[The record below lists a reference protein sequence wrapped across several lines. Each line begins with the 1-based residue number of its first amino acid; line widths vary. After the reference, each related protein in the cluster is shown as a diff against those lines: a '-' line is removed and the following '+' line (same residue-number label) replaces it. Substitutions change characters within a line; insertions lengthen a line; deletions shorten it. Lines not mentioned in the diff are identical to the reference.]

1 MCGFY
6 GTNKI
11 TSFSID
17 NNHKVEVD
25 RLMSLRGPDDCQIF
39 QKDNIFLK
47 HFRLITRGSGERG
60 KQPMIG
66 GRYILLF
73 NGNIINSS
81 ALARKYLIT
90 DSESD
95 TEVLANLIEKIGPKI
110 ISELNGF
117 FAIVVFDTFYNEWIL
132 ARDRLGIKP
141 LFFSNELDS
150 LSFASRA
157 DVLAKLLQ
165 KNVNKEKLL
174 STLKYGSVFM
184 NETIYDNIEQV
195 APGEI
200 IRWGSNQFFKK

>member
-6 GTNKI
+6 GTNQI
-11 TSFSID
+11 SSFSID
-17 NNHKVEVD
+17 NHKLEVD
-25 RLMSLRGPDDCQIF
+25 RLMALRGPDDCQIF

-47 HFRLITRGSGERG
+47 HFRLITRGSAERG

-66 GRYILLF
+66 ERYILLF

-81 ALARKYLIT
+81 ALARKYFVT

-117 FAIVVFDTFYNEWIL
+117 FAIVIFDTLYNEWIL

-141 LFFSNELDS
+141 LFFSKELDS

-165 KNVNKEKLL
+165 KNINKENLL

-195 APGEI
+195 APG
-200 IRWGSNQFFKK
+200 RNY